1 MSDMSSHLLDLIVAF
16 IETLLCDVMN
26 EPVQTS
32 WISSY

>member
-1 MSDMSSHLLDLIVAF
+1 MSDVSSHLSDLIVAF
-16 IETLLCDVMN
+16 IETLCDVMN